1 MGSLNVGRLER
12 VALRE
17 VWKHEAHDFTQ
28 WLQENIEVLNE
39 ALDLD
44 LVNVDREQAAGT
56 FSVDLVAEDGGG
68 GTVIIENQLEK
79 SNHDHLGKLITY
91 LTAMA
96 AKTAIWIV
104 SDPRP
109 EHVAAITWLNEAG
122 SAQFYMVK
130 VEAVKIGSSPAAPLF
145 TLIVG
150 PSDEAKE
157 VGATKKEIAERY
169 IIRRHWWASLIKR
182 SAAVSKLHAHIT
194 PGEYSWIGTSSGV
207 RGLNLNYVVTQD
219 ECAAELY
226 IDRGKGTDDENKAI
240 YDQLYKHQPEIE
252 ASFGAALSWEGL
264 EGKRACRIRYTSQAG
279 GYRTPEAS
287 WPEVQDPIIHAMAR
301 LEKALRPHLR
311 QLRLSGDVASIN
323 G

>member
-1 MGSLNVGRLER
+1 MNNIGRLER
-12 VALRE
+12 VSLRE
-17 VWKHEAHDFTQ
+17 VWKYEARDFTQ
-28 WLQENIEVLNE
+28 WLQGNIEVLNE
-39 ALDLD
+39 ALDLN
-44 LVNVDREQAAGT
+44 LVNVDREQAAGP

-91 LTAMA
+91 LVAMA

-109 EHVAAITWLNEAG
+109 EHVAAVTWLNELG

-130 VEAVKIGSSPAAPLF
+130 VEAVKIGESPAAPLF

-157 VGATKKEIAERY
+157 VGQTKKEIAERY
-169 IIRRHWWASLIKR
+169 IIRRHWWTSLINR
-182 SAAVSKLHAHIT
+182 SAAVNKLHAHIT

-219 ECAAELY
+219 ECGAELY
-226 IDRGKGTDDENKAI
+226 IDRGKNAEDENKAI
-240 YDQLYKHQPEIE
+240 FDQLRSHRTEIE
-252 ASFGAALSWEGL
+252 AAFGGPLRWERL
-264 EGKRACRIRYTSQAG
+264 EGKRACRIRYASKEG
-279 GYRTPEAS
+279 GTEPR
-287 WPEVQDPIIHAMAR
+287 M
-301 LEKALRPHLR
+301 
-311 QLRLSGDVASIN
+311 IN
-323 G
+323 GQRFRTESSLRWTGSKRHCALS